1 MSPSQSFNRR
11 SRWLVALG
19 ILFAAILTA
28 CSGGSSPQY
37 ANPTGGTE
45 PPPPGTGSIAFRLV
59 FQQRVSGAA
68 KAMLTPT
75 FNACVDN
82 AIGTIA
88 ATVTAG
94 TTTVSGAS
102 WPCSLHEGVMLG
114 VPAGTNY
121 TVRVSGLT
129 SGSTPTTTWSGL
141 ASAITVTTGQVTN
154 AGTIVMS
161 YVGTDT
167 TPPTVISIAPRST
180 PATTNVPATDRF
192 NVAFSEPMA
201 ISTVTSTNI
210 KLINM
215 GDASSVPGIVSYGS
229 GSTVAAFIPSA
240 DLASNTTYALQVVSC
255 VTPST
260 CITDTAGN
268 ALASSASNTFTTETA
283 PVATPAAPTGITA
296 APGNGQVTV
305 DWLAMNG
312 ATSYNIYYGTAP
324 GVTTTTGTPMLGVR
338 NPAVQIG
345 LTNGTTYY
353 YIVTAVNGF
362 GESPASAQA
371 SATPAF
377 PGGNPLPPAS
387 LTITPGTGQN
397 SLTWPAVTGATSY
410 NLYWNTGPITPN
422 MYAADTVVRNVT
434 SPFTHTGLQ
443 SGVLYCYVVTA
454 VNANG
459 ESASSMQACT
469 GVGGIQIIW

>member
-1 MSPSQSFNRR
+1 MPQSLSSNRR
-11 SRWLVALG
+11 SHWLVVLG
-19 ILFAAILTA
+19 ILFAAILSA

-37 ANPTGGTE
+37 ATPNGGTE
-45 PPPPGTGSIAFRLV
+45 PQPPGTGGVAFRLV
-59 FQQRVSGAA
+59 FQQHSSLP
-68 KAMLTPT
+68 KAMFTPT

-88 ATVTAG
+88 ATVTSG
-94 TTTVSGAS
+94 TTTVSSAS
-102 WPCSLHEGVMLG
+102 WPCSLHEGLMLG
-114 VPAGTNY
+114 IPSGTNY
-121 TVRVSGLT
+121 TVHIGGVS
-129 SGSTPTTTWSGL
+129 SGITTWSGL
-141 ASAITVTTGQVTN
+141 ASSITVTTGQVTN

-167 TPPTVISIAPRST
+167 TKPTVISIAPRSN
-180 PATTNVPATDRF
+180 PSTTNVPVTDRF
-192 NVAFSEPMA
+192 TIAFSEPMA

-210 KLINM
+210 KLVDTGTSI
-215 GDASSVPGIVSYGS
+215 AVPGVVSYGT

-240 DLASNTTYALQVVSC
+240 DLAPNATYALQVVSC
-255 VTPST
+255 VTTTT

-283 PVATPAAPTGITA
+283 PGVAPAAPAGVTA
-296 APGNGQVTV
+296 AAGNGQVTV
-305 DWLAMNG
+305 DWLAVNG
-312 ATSYNIYYGTAP
+312 AASYNIYYGTAP
-324 GVTTTTGTPMLGVR
+324 GVTTLTGTPVLSVR
-338 NPAVQIG
+338 SPSLQIG
-345 LTNGTTYY
+345 LTNSTTYY
-353 YIVTAVNGF
+353 YIVTAVNSF
-362 GESPASAQA
+362 GESAASAQA
-371 SATPAF
+371 SATPVF

-410 NLYWNTGPITPN
+410 NLYWSAGPITPN
-422 MYAADTVVRNVT
+422 RYSADTVVRNAT

-454 VNANG
+454 MNANG
-459 ESASSMQACT
+459 ESADSMQACT